1 MTQLLGLAVFAL
13 LAISALL
20 SAPAAFALVLLM
32 YPLEQL
38 LQAGGGVFL
47 STSWLTNLLI
57 AAIAGIAVVRLVM
70 VTDRPLVGY
79 LNFQLSGAIA
89 LHAWSLVTLLW
100 TPSNE
105 SARQFIQGGYAYFV
119 LLIVVSPML
128 ATDVRSLGRINR
140 SALIAGT
147 LLAGAM
153 ISSPEFRSW
162 SGRLVTDLGSSGR
175 SNPLVLGELGG
186 TLVICSVLFRATG
199 MSLLVKI
206 CRIAAFPLGAILVLQ
221 SGSRGQLIFALL
233 IATIFYP
240 IARKLTNIRSF
251 VGGVA
256 ALGTATVVFVFLA
269 PIFVTGYGLSRWDV
283 GSVEGSAL
291 GRVGNV
297 GDLLTAF
304 RGNPVAWIFGL
315 GYNAFSSVST
325 NSLDGYAHNL
335 SAEVLAEL
343 GLPMF
348 AIYVAM
354 IWVST
359 RDGVAMMR
367 ESREDP
373 ESRAS
378 IGLFLALIAY
388 QFLLD
393 QKQGTLWYDSTL
405 FMLVVVLARIRSRE
419 VHGLGTGEGLVTGE
433 SNTQ

>member
-1 MTQLLGLAVFAL
+1 MTQWLGYAVFAL
-13 LAISALL
+13 LAIPALL

-47 STSWLTNLLI
+47 STSWITNLLV
-57 AAIAGIAVVRLVM
+57 AAITGIAVGRLVM
-70 VTDRPLVGY
+70 VTSRPFVGY
-79 LNFQLSGAIA
+79 LNFQLSGAIL

-105 SARQFIQGGYAYFV
+105 SARQFVEGGYAYFV
-119 LLIVVSPML
+119 LLIVISPML
-128 ATDVRSLGRINR
+128 ATGVRSLGGINR
-140 SALIAGT
+140 AALVAGT

-153 ISSPEFRSW
+153 VSSPEFSSW
-162 SGRLVTDLGSSGR
+162 SGRLVTDLGGSSR

-206 CRIAAFPLGAILVLQ
+206 CRVAAFPLGSILVRQ

-233 IATIFYP
+233 IAAIFYP
-240 IARKLTNIRSF
+240 ITRKLTNIRSF
-251 VGGVA
+251 IGGVA

-269 PIFVTGYGLSRWDV
+269 PIFVTGYGLSRWDA

-304 RGNPVAWIFGL
+304 RGNPLAWIFGL
-315 GYNAFSSVST
+315 GYNAFSSVSS
-325 NSLDGYAHNL
+325 NSLDGYTHNL
-335 SAEVLAEL
+335 SAEILAEL

-354 IWVST
+354 IGVAT

-373 ESRAS
+373 QSRAS

-388 QFLLD
+388 QFLLA

-419 VHGLGTGEGLVTGE
+419 VQGLDTGEVLATNGN
-433 SNTQ
+433 SIQ